1 MFNISDYKNNSIRL
15 QEIDKIYKYLLE
27 NYFGN
32 CQISN
37 DFKVNQKDGYI
48 VYDILLNNVG
58 YKLYKSVVNSF
69 FLIPDNFNG
78 FNK

>member
-37 DFKVNQKDGYI
+37 DFKVNQ
-48 VYDILLNNVG
+48 NVV
-58 YKLYKSVVNSF
+58 LQ
-69 FLIPDNFNG
+69 LM
-78 FNK
+78 